1 MSKKILALLLAAV
14 MVLSLAGCGAEKP
27 AEMEAPKEPVS
38 EEPAAETAEDVAAAF
53 RAENGWYSAYYTE
66 AMKGTTLNLYGVTDG
81 IIPVLDAFYE
91 DTGITVENLTMK
103 NGEILE
109 RVKNEHEAGTVNAD
123 IWFTGGADAF
133 ISAAESGLLTAYV
146 SPEAESIALDM
157 KDASGYWT
165 GTSLTVVN
173 WVVNTEVCKELGIEV
188 PAKWDDL
195 LQPELKGW
203 ISMPNPAS
211 SGTGYNTV
219 SAILQTRGEEEGW
232 NYLTTLI
239 DYVPFFPDRGSD
251 PANNVIAGEAA
262 VGINAGTGNVSLS
275 EDYDNILVVYPEDGT
290 GWWPQPLAILDGCK
304 NEDAAKVFV
313 DWVLSERGLAEVAK
327 AQNAAVVKDG
337 VTTPDGIL
345 ELSDLTLFATDFK
358 ANASDRSAI
367 LEAWAEKVAEAGK

>member
-1 MSKKILALLLAAV
+1 MLKKHLALLLAII
-14 MVLSLAGCGAEKP
+14 MVLGLVACGTNAEPSNPGNSADMSP
-27 AEMEAPKEPVS
+27 ADEAASPTNE
-38 EEPAAETAEDVAAAF
+38 AAAF
-53 RAENGWYSAYYTE
+53 HAENGWYSEHYDE
-66 AMKGTTLNLYGVTDG
+66 SMKGITLNLYGVTDG

-109 RVKNEHEAGTVNAD
+109 RVKNEHDAGTVNAD

-133 ISAAESGLLTAYV
+133 ISAAEDGLLTAYI
-146 SPEAESIALDM
+146 SPEAESLAADM

-173 WVVNTEVCKELGIEV
+173 WVVNTDICKELGIEV
-188 PAKWDDL
+188 PSQWDDL

-219 SAILQTRGEEEGW
+219 SAILQTRGEEQGW
-232 NYLTTLI
+232 EYLTTLI

-251 PANNVIAGEAA
+251 PQNNVIAGEAA
-262 VGINAGTGNVSLS
+262 VGINAGTGNVGLS
-275 EDYDNILVVYPEDGT
+275 EDYDNVIVIYPTDGT
-290 GWWPQPLAILDGCK
+290 GWWPQPLAILDGCS
-304 NEDAAKVFV
+304 NEEAAKVFV

-337 VTTPDGIL
+337 VKTPEGIM
-345 ELSDLTLFATDFK
+345 ELSSLSLFATDFK
-358 ANASDRSAI
+358 ANAADRSAI
-367 LEAWAEKVAEAGK
+367 LEAWAGKVAEAGK